1 MLASV
6 LYDLVTTFCTDS
18 TPFVAY
24 ALCSV
29 CLINRLPS
37 VNLITQICLPQKM
50 TLYTLRKYNLIEL
63 DLAYKMAI
71 FDSTMQLGGTSLC
84 ACSYLEHRCL
94 LYFFPLLINLFSSVP
109 LHDTL
114 LTIFFLKLLFTIPRI
129 FIISKLS
136 VLQFFS

>member
-1 MLASV
+1 
-6 LYDLVTTFCTDS
+6 
-18 TPFVAY
+18 
-24 ALCSV
+24 
-29 CLINRLPS
+29 
-37 VNLITQICLPQKM
+37 M

-84 ACSYLEHRCL
+84 ARSYLEHRCL

-136 VLQFFS
+136 VLQFFSWPEAVEETLKILLCCFSEAVKFFSMKM